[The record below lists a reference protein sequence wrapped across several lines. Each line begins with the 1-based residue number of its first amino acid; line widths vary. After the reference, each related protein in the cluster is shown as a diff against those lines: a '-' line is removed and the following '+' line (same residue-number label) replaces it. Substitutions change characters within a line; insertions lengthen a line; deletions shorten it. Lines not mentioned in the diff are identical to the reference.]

1 MTREALNG
9 GNANFLDTIA
19 LRTLSQDET
28 LILVNGK
35 HRHTTSV
42 INDTGAQLGS
52 TPVDIGMIPISSI
65 DHIEILQDSA
75 AAQYGS
81 DAISGVVD
89 IILDK
94 NASGFDAQG
103 TAGGYYKGDGFA
115 TDFSAGGRIA
125 LGTRGYLNLNVEFK
139 HQDNTNRGGPDD
151 RLGTRVDQFFGSSQE
166 TRETIEYDAGY
177 DVTDNI
183 SLYSFATYGQRNG

>member
-1 MTREALNG
+1 MTSRLSGLQRSAKEW
-9 GNANFLDTIA
+9 
-19 LRTLSQDET
+19 LRKS
-28 LILVNGK
+28 
-35 HRHTTSV
+35 TS
-42 INDTGAQLGS
+42 GWRRGRRRAR
-52 TPVDIGMIPISSI
+52 
-65 DHIEILQDSA
+65 A
-75 AAQYGS
+75 
-81 DAISGVVD
+81 GVVN
-89 IILDK
+89 IILEK

-115 TDFSAGGRIA
+115 TDFSAGGGIA
-125 LGTRGYLNLNVEFK
+125 LGKRGYLNLNVEFK

-183 SLYSFATYGQRNG
+183 SLYSFATCGQRNG